1 MKVISKYFKV
11 ALCFM
16 AFALCSFMFA
26 FTPTYTAVQA
36 AEMAI
41 ESYNVAINALK
52 MPTEEVNYENGDE
65 FNVPLLSKALGSA
78 TEPTGYTIR
87 VIDPAGAKHDYVVGT
102 TSANS
107 FFGTEFTA
115 DADDA
120 EEHGLIEGK
129 KYLPIKAHNDGEY
142 KVVYIVSEGSG
153 EAKRTYYSNTYR
165 VVVANVSYELDFST
179 PVVEEKTGKFEVVG
193 YTKNII
199 KTTMAPSNSKYEL
212 PNAYAKIAGKDL
224 EIDED
229 TGKVTNKIAKINVTF
244 SPQDGTYEG
253 EVSSTDDSTG
263 ITSITPSE
271 EGIYTVEYYFEGSAN
286 RPTKTYKIIVEE
298 GFEAGD
304 LKLATTPTMPKME
317 LGKTITLPK
326 LTVNAGDEKNVD
338 VNITSIKI
346 EKEGSNGAIAHELKN
361 NNLEFVMS
369 PSNFG
374 ATDYKDM
381 VGNYRIT
388 YTVES
393 VYDEVEPL
401 VEIFKVDG
409 VTVSSKPTIKLSYN
423 YDLETDAAGNKSV
436 DSENV
441 VFGVENELE
450 AEYSKDVEFTLPAVY
465 VEDAVT
471 TNFDDFKII
480 RTIRKGSTYY
490 YLDNLRYNDSTGEFE
505 TVEATEKGYNAAVEN
520 NIGLGDPTKAVKF
533 KFNTGVAT
541 NVEGTYY
548 LEYKVISKQVKE
560 RENTLYI
567 DGTTEKYSF
576 KVVASTSDYTD
587 PTIKITN
594 LRDSAVKNTNKLTV
608 KVTSTDTR
616 DTRLKNVVFT
626 HSGSTGTTLADK
638 ETFEDYLEVVAD
650 NLISTVGSNKYCHI
664 LDDERLIKGWTVYGE
679 DDTTDTDDTVYAGL
693 STYFKDVKKVTEN
706 ETKNS
711 FDLDLTKAEG
721 KVYVVAATL
730 NDGQLISTDSKE
742 LTIKDTTD
750 QASPEISIY
759 ASKLDAAWKNS
770 DEIKEFK
777 VGQGEKVTLPSVYVV
792 DHSSYDQYGKGIG
805 AGDKTLSLNVMYY
818 IDSPENSYGAVQYL
832 SPANKSFTYE
842 TIDIQSTPTEVQ
854 VINGG
859 TITTSA
865 TGVYYV
871 AYTATD
877 VAGNT
882 SVMYFTFEVE
892 DTSKPILSVEP
903 VADDI
908 TIAGNTVTGPKGT
921 IVDFETTLKSA
932 DGKLDYSK
940 DGDFTITIDDGGKG
954 LDYQPS
960 GNSKSSYLFNDYGT
974 YIVTITGEYTR
985 IDDDKGNDDPSDD
998 ETTTLT
1004 ADSKIIKVII
1014 EKQQVKWL
1022 GEFDVTEYAKAGT
1035 TIKLPDVAA
1044 SNDAVVEVTYIAPGD
1059 TSDEAKK
1066 AEKVVENGYSY
1077 WTFETEE
1084 DDKGTF
1090 KVKYT
1095 ATTEDDVLTKEIN
1108 IKVGD
1113 YQPPTLKY
1121 DAGELT
1127 QNYVYD
1133 GKHDIDF
1140 VLEVNKK
1147 DKSFVAKVINNGKE
1161 VISHD
1166 IGLVISD
1173 TDDTLT
1179 GGNVNMSWTN
1189 LEYEVTGD
1197 HVAKGETS
1205 TSGNTTTTHYTI
1217 SGAGSYSLKF
1227 TMTDSYDNVNDRE
1240 SIDFKVV
1247 TKASVKKDNDSVVG
1261 AVLIIVSLVLL
1272 AGVILFFTFTGK
1284 KGGKKVKKAKTTKVN
1299 KTEKAQVSNKKVETV
1314 KEEVKEVEQ
1323 KVEEQPK
1330 VEEVVQETEEV
1341 QVAETPETETTQ
1353 ETEVIEEKVD
1363 EEPKSGDVE

>member
-65 FNVPLLSKALGSA
+65 FNVPLLSKALGSSS
-78 TEPTGYTIR
+78 EPTGYTIR
-87 VIDPAGAKHDYVVGT
+87 VIDPAGSKHDYVVGE
-102 TSANS
+102 TSTNS

-115 DADDA
+115 DADAAD
-120 EEHGLIEGK
+120 EHGLIEGK
-129 KYLPIKAHNDGEY
+129 KYLPIKAKNDGEY
-142 KVVYIVSEGSG
+142 KVIYIVSEGSG
-153 EAKRTYYSNTYR
+153 EAKRTYFSNTYR

-179 PVVEEKTGKFEVVG
+179 PAVEKGEDNKYTVVG
-193 YTKNII
+193 YNKNLI
-199 KTTMAPSNSKYEL
+199 KTTMAPSNLKYEL
-212 PNAYAKIAGKDL
+212 PNAYAKISGKDL
-224 EIDED
+224 EINEE

-253 EVSSTDDSTG
+253 EVSTTEANADGVDV
-263 ITSITPSE
+263 TSITPSE
-271 EGIYTVEYYFEGSAN
+271 EGIYTIEYYFEGSAN
-286 RPTKTYKIIVEE
+286 RPTKTYKIVVEK
-298 GFEAGD
+298 GFEASE

-317 LGKTITLPK
+317 LGKTIKLPK
-326 LTVNAGDEKNVD
+326 LTVNAGDEKNVET
-338 VNITSIKI
+338 NITSIVI
-346 EKEGSNGAIAHELKN
+346 EKEGSNGAISYELTN
-361 NNLEFVMS
+361 NNLEFEMTND
-369 PSNFG
+369 NFN
-374 ATDYKDM
+374 ALSYKDM
-381 VGNYRIT
+381 VGNYRIK
-388 YTVES
+388 YTVKDVNGKTLTET
-393 VYDEVEPL
+393 
-401 VEIFKVDG
+401 FKVDG

-423 YDLETDAAGNKSV
+423 YDITDEDYK
-436 DSENV
+436 DNV

-505 TVEATEKGYNAAVEN
+505 TVEATEKGYNASGDEN
-520 NIGLGDPTKAVKF
+520 IGDPTKAVKF

-541 NVEGTYY
+541 NIEGTYY
-548 LEYKVISKQVKE
+548 LEYKVVTKQVKD
-560 RENTLYI
+560 RENTLYV

-576 KVVASTSDYTD
+576 KVVTTTSDYTD

-594 LRDSAVKNTNKLTV
+594 LKDSAVKNTEKLTV
-608 KVTSTDTR
+608 KVTSSDTR

-650 NLISTVGSNKYCHI
+650 NLITTVGSNKYCHI
-664 LDDERLIKGWTVYGE
+664 LDDERLINGWTVYGE
-679 DDTTDTDDTVYAGL
+679 DDSTDTDDTTYAGL
-693 STYFKDVKKVTEN
+693 STYFKDVKKLTEN

-711 FDLDLTKAEG
+711 FDLDLTEAEG

-759 ASKLDAAWKNS
+759 ADKLNAEELKQWKNGTS
-770 DEIKEFK
+770 IQEFK

-792 DHSSYDQYGKGIG
+792 D
-805 AGDKTLSLNVMYY
+805 ADKTLSLNVMYY

-865 TGVYYV
+865 TGIYYV

-908 TIAGNTVTGPKGT
+908 TIAGNTVTGPRGT
-921 IVDFETTLKSA
+921 VIDFEASLKSA

-960 GNSKSSYLFNDYGT
+960 GNSKTSYLFNDYGT
-974 YIVTITGEYTR
+974 YVVTITGSYTR
-985 IDDDKGNDDPSDD
+985 VDDDKGTPNTDDD

-1004 ADSKIIKVII
+1004 ADSRVIKVNI
-1014 EKQQVKWL
+1014 EKQEIKWL

-1044 SNDAVVEVTYIAPGD
+1044 SNGAVVEVTYIAPGD

-1066 AEKVVENGYSY
+1066 AEKVVEGGYSY
-1077 WTFETEE
+1077 WTFTTEE
-1084 DDKGTF
+1084 SDKGTF

-1095 ATTEDDVLTKEIN
+1095 ATTDEDVLTKEIN

-1127 QNYVYD
+1127 QKYVYD
-1133 GKHDIDF
+1133 GKHAIDV
-1140 VLEVNKK
+1140 VLEVSKK
-1147 DKSFVAKVINNGKE
+1147 DKSFVVKVINNGKE
-1161 VISHD
+1161 VIAHN

-1197 HVAKGETS
+1197 HVTKGEVS
-1205 TSGNTTTTHYTI
+1205 TSGNTTKTHYTI
-1217 SGAGSYSLKF
+1217 NGAGSYSLKF
-1227 TMTDSYDNVNDRE
+1227 TMKDSYDNVNDRE

-1247 TKASVKKDNDSVVG
+1247 TKASAKEEDDSVVG

-1272 AGVILFFTFTGK
+1272 AAVILFFTFTGK
-1284 KGGKKVKKAKTTKVN
+1284 KGGKKVKANKKQRKVKAEPKTKV
-1299 KTEKAQVSNKKVETV
+1299 SSKKVEA
-1314 KEEVKEVEQ
+1314 KEEVKEVE
-1323 KVEEQPK
+1323 PK
-1330 VEEVVQETEEV
+1330 VEEVTEQTEVAEEPEVVETEEV
-1341 QVAETPETETTQ
+1341 QEAETTETTQ
-1353 ETEVIEEKVD
+1353 EAEVVEERVD